1 MTNNYFSNPNLIA
14 AAKFAAE
21 SLVGLGR
28 AYEDVVESLQDA
40 VIETEK
46 ETYPFME
53 NIRQSNTISSQNNL
67 EEKSK

>member
-1 MTNNYFSNPNLIA
+1 
-14 AAKFAAE
+14 
-21 SLVGLGR
+21 
-28 AYEDVVESLQDA
+28 DVVESLQDA